1 MLGRL
6 AAIAVLV
13 LLNGFFVGAEFALVR
28 SRRNRLEAM
37 VRTGDRLARVALRA
51 SSNISAL
58 LPASQLGVTLSS
70 LALGWVAQSMMTD
83 VLATLPSG
91 AEIPAR
97 VTIAAVIAFA
107 AASYVHVVFGEL
119 LPKAAALNHPERL
132 AKWLVPPLVLFASLS
147 RPLVWVINRTSS
159 YMLRLFGLHAL
170 PGEDSV
176 HSPDELRILVE
187 QAHEGGAIEA
197 QDADMIDA
205 VLEFSEKNASEVM
218 TPRTDVAAFAID
230 ASLEDVLATVED
242 KGYSRYPVYEDS
254 IDNIVGLV
262 LTKDILIEAVRRR
275 DSFSLQAVMR
285 PVHMVPGSREVEDVL
300 ADFKRLKEHM
310 AVVLDEFGGTAGVV
324 TMEDLLEEIVGEI
337 LDEYD
342 DPEEKPVEMR
352 GGETMVPGST
362 HIADLNERFALEV
375 PDEDYTTIGGYVF
388 GTLGRLPAVG
398 DRVTAG
404 GAIFTVREMDGRR
417 IETLAIDLHTLGDRR
432 AAERDE
438 PEPRTSAAPG

>member
-1 MLGRL
+1 M
-6 AAIAVLV
+6 LV

-51 SSNISAL
+51 SSNISGL

-70 LALGWVAQSMMTD
+70 LALGWVAQSAMTD
-83 VLATLPSG
+83 VLASLPEG
-91 AEIPAR
+91 AVIPAR

-107 AASYVHVVFGEL
+107 FASYVHVVFGEL
-119 LPKAAALNHPERL
+119 VPKAAALNHPERL
-132 AKWLVPPLVLFASLS
+132 AKWLVPPLVMFAALT
-147 RPLVWVINRTSS
+147 RPLVWLINRTSNF
-159 YMLRLFGLHAL
+159 MLGLFGLHAL
-170 PGEDSV
+170 SGEDSV

-187 QAHEGGAIEA
+187 QAQEGGAIEA

-205 VLEFSEKNASEVM
+205 VLEFSEKNASDVM
-218 TPRTDVAAFAID
+218 TPRTEVAAFPLD
-230 ASLEDVLATVED
+230 ASLDDVLATVED

-254 IDNIVGLV
+254 IDNIVGLI

-275 DSFSLQAVMR
+275 NSFSLQAVMR

-342 DPEEKPVEMR
+342 DPAEKPVETR
-352 GGETMVPGST
+352 GGETLVPGTT
-362 HIADLNERFALEV
+362 HVTDLNERFALDV

-388 GTLGRLPAVG
+388 GMLGRLPVLG
-398 DRVTAG
+398 DRITAG

-417 IETLAIDLHTLGDRR
+417 IETLAVDLHSLGDRR
-432 AAERDE
+432 TAERDQ
-438 PEPRTSAAPG
+438 PESRTAAAPG

>member
-1 MLGRL
+1 
-6 AAIAVLV
+6 V

-51 SSNISAL
+51 SSNISGL

-70 LALGWVAQSMMTD
+70 LALGWVAQSAMAD
-83 VLATLPSG
+83 VLSTLPAG

-97 VTIAAVIAFA
+97 VTIAASIAFA
-107 AASYVHVVFGEL
+107 VASYVHVVFGEL
-119 LPKAAALNHPERL
+119 VPKAAALNHPERL

-147 RPLVWVINRTSS
+147 RPLVWVINRTSNF
-159 YMLRLFGLHAL
+159 MLRLFGLHAL

-187 QAHEGGAIEA
+187 QAQEGGAIEA

-218 TPRTDVAAFAID
+218 TPRTEVAAFALD
-230 ASLEDVLATVED
+230 ASLDDVLATVED

-254 IDNIVGLV
+254 IDNIVGLI

-275 DSFSLQAVMR
+275 NSFSLQSVMR

-342 DPEEKPVEMR
+342 DPAEKPVETR
-352 GGETMVPGST
+352 GGETLVPGST
-362 HIADLNERFALEV
+362 HITDLNERFALEV

-388 GTLGRLPAVG
+388 GTLGRLPANG

-417 IETLAIDLHTLGDRR
+417 IETLAVDLHTLGDRR
-432 AAERDE
+432 AAERDQ
-438 PEPRTSAAPG
+438 PAPRTTAAPG

>member
-6 AAIAVLV
+6 SAIVILV

-51 SSNISAL
+51 SSNISGL
-58 LPASQLGVTLSS
+58 LPASQLGVTLAS
-70 LALGWVAQSMMTD
+70 LALGWVAQSAMTD
-83 VLATLPSG
+83 VLATLPDG

-97 VTIAAVIAFA
+97 LTIAGIIAFA

-119 LPKAAALNHPERL
+119 VPKAAALNHPERL

-147 RPLVWVINRTSS
+147 RPLLWVINRTSS
-159 YMLRLFGLHAL
+159 FMLRLFGLHAL

-187 QAHEGGAIEA
+187 QAQEGGAIEA

-205 VLEFSEKNASEVM
+205 VLEFSEKNASDVM
-218 TPRTDVAAFAID
+218 TPRTEVAAFALD
-230 ASLEDVLATVED
+230 ASLDDVLATVED

-254 IDNIVGLV
+254 IDNIVGLI

-275 DSFSLQAVMR
+275 NSFSLQAVMR

-342 DPEEKPVEMR
+342 DPAEKPVETR
-352 GGETMVPGST
+352 GGETLVPGST
-362 HIADLNERFALEV
+362 HISDLNERFGIEV

-388 GTLGRLPAVG
+388 GTLGRLPANG

-417 IETLAIDLHTLGDRR
+417 IETLAVDLHTLGDRR
-432 AAERDE
+432 AAERDK
-438 PEPRTSAAPG
+438 PAPRTTAAPG

>member
-1 MLGRL
+1 
-6 AAIAVLV
+6 
-13 LLNGFFVGAEFALVR
+13 
-28 SRRNRLEAM
+28 
-37 VRTGDRLARVALRA
+37 VALRA
-51 SSNISAL
+51 ASNISGL

-70 LALGWVAQSMMTD
+70 LALRWVAQCAMYG
-83 VLATLPSG
+83 VLATLPAG
-91 AEIPAR
+91 AELPAR
-97 VTIAAVIAFA
+97 FTIAAIIAFA

-119 LPKAAALNHPERL
+119 VPKAAALNHPERL
-132 AKWLVPPLVLFASLS
+132 AKWLVPPLVLFASFA
-147 RPLVWVINRTSS
+147 RPLLWIINRTSS
-159 YMLRLFGLHAL
+159 FMLRLFGLHAL

-187 QAHEGGAIEA
+187 QAQEGGAIEA

-205 VLEFSEKNASEVM
+205 VLEFSEKNASDVM
-218 TPRTDVAAFAID
+218 TPRTEVAAFALD
-230 ASLEDVLATVED
+230 ASLDDVLATVED

-254 IDNIVGLV
+254 IDNIVGLI

-275 DSFSLQAVMR
+275 NTFSLQGVMR

-342 DPEEKPVEMR
+342 DPAEKPVETR
-352 GGETMVPGST
+352 GGETLVPGST
-362 HIADLNERFALEV
+362 HISDLNERFALEV
-375 PDEDYTTIGGYVF
+375 PEEDYTTIGGYVF
-388 GTLGRLPAVG
+388 GTLGRLPAGG

-417 IETLAIDLHTLGDRR
+417 IETLAVDLHTLGDRR
-432 AAERDE
+432 AAERDQ
-438 PEPRTSAAPG
+438 PAPRTTAAPG

>member
-6 AAIAVLV
+6 SAIVVLV

-51 SSNISAL
+51 SSNISGL

-70 LALGWVAQSMMTD
+70 LALGWVAQSTMTD
-83 VLATLPSG
+83 VFARLPAG
-91 AEIPAR
+91 VEIPAR
-97 VTIAAVIAFA
+97 VSIAAIIAFA
-107 AASYVHVVFGEL
+107 IASYVHVVFGEL
-119 LPKAAALNHPERL
+119 VPKAAALNHPERM
-132 AKWLVPPLVLFASLS
+132 AKWLVPPLMLFASLS
-147 RPLVWVINRTSS
+147 RPFVWIINRTSNF
-159 YMLRLFGLHAL
+159 MLRLFGLHAL

-187 QAHEGGAIEA
+187 QAQEGGAIEA

-205 VLEFSEKNASEVM
+205 VLEFSEKNASGVM
-218 TPRTDVAAFAID
+218 TPRTEVAAFALE
-230 ASLEDVLATVED
+230 ASLDDVLVTVED
-242 KGYSRYPVYEDS
+242 RGYSRYPVYEDS

-275 DSFSLQAVMR
+275 NEFTLQAVMR

-342 DPEEKPVEMR
+342 DPAEKPVETR
-352 GGETMVPGST
+352 GGETIVPGST
-362 HIADLNERFALEV
+362 HIGDLNERFALEV

-388 GTLGRLPAVG
+388 GTLGRLPAPG
-398 DRVTAG
+398 DHVTAG

-417 IETLAIDLHTLGDRR
+417 IETLAVDLHSLGDRR
-432 AAERDE
+432 EAERDQQA
-438 PEPRTSAAPG
+438 PRTAAAPG

>member
-1 MLGRL
+1 M
-6 AAIAVLV
+6 LV

-51 SSNISAL
+51 SANISGL

-70 LALGWVAQSMMTD
+70 LALGWVAQSTMTD
-83 VLATLPSG
+83 VLASLPAG
-91 AEIPAR
+91 AVIPAR
-97 VTIAAVIAFA
+97 ITIAAVIAFA
-107 AASYVHVVFGEL
+107 FASYVHVVFGEL
-119 LPKAAALNHPERL
+119 VPKAAALNHPERL
-132 AKWLVPPLVLFASLS
+132 AKWLVPPLVFFATLS
-147 RPLVWVINRTSS
+147 RPLVWLINRTSNF
-159 YMLRLFGLHAL
+159 MLRLFGLHAL

-187 QAHEGGAIEA
+187 QAQEGGAIEA

-205 VLEFSEKNASEVM
+205 VLEFSEKNASDVM
-218 TPRTDVAAFAID
+218 TPRTEVAAFPLD
-230 ASLEDVLATVED
+230 ASLDDVLATVED

-254 IDNIVGLV
+254 IDNIVGLI

-275 DSFSLQAVMR
+275 NSFSLQAVMR

-342 DPEEKPVEMR
+342 EPAEKPVETR
-352 GGETMVPGST
+352 GGETLVPGST
-362 HIADLNERFALEV
+362 HITDLNERFALEV

-388 GTLGRLPAVG
+388 GMLGRLPVLG
-398 DRVTAG
+398 DRITAG

-417 IETLAIDLHTLGDRR
+417 IESLAVDLHTLGDRR
-432 AAERDE
+432 ASERDQ
-438 PEPRTSAAPG
+438 PASRTAAAPG

>member
-1 MLGRL
+1 V
-6 AAIAVLV
+6 VLV

-51 SSNISAL
+51 SSNISGL

-70 LALGWVAQSMMTD
+70 LALGWVAQSAMAD
-83 VLATLPSG
+83 VLSRLPAG

-97 VTIAAVIAFA
+97 VTIAASIAFA
-107 AASYVHVVFGEL
+107 VASYVHVVFGEL
-119 LPKAAALNHPERL
+119 VPKAAALNHPERL

-147 RPLVWVINRTSS
+147 RPLVWVINRTSNF
-159 YMLRLFGLHAL
+159 MLRLFGLHAL

-187 QAHEGGAIEA
+187 QAQEGGAIEA

-218 TPRTDVAAFAID
+218 TPRTEVAAFALD
-230 ASLEDVLATVED
+230 ASLDDVLATVED

-254 IDNIVGLV
+254 IDNIVGLI

-275 DSFSLQAVMR
+275 DSFSLQSVMR

-342 DPEEKPVEMR
+342 DPAEKPVETR
-352 GGETMVPGST
+352 GGETLVPGST
-362 HIADLNERFALEV
+362 HITDLNERFALEV

-388 GTLGRLPAVG
+388 GTLGRLPANG

-417 IETLAIDLHTLGDRR
+417 IETLAVDLHTLGDRR
-432 AAERDE
+432 AAERDQ
-438 PEPRTSAAPG
+438 PAPRTTAAPG

>member
-6 AAIAVLV
+6 SAIVVLV

-51 SSNISAL
+51 SSNISGL

-83 VLATLPSG
+83 VLASLPDG

-97 VTIAAVIAFA
+97 VTIAALIAFA

-147 RPLVWVINRTSS
+147 RPFVWIINRTSNF
-159 YMLRLFGLHAL
+159 MLRLFGLRAL

-187 QAHEGGAIEA
+187 QAQEGGAIEA

-205 VLEFSEKNASEVM
+205 VLEFSEKNASDVM
-218 TPRTDVAAFAID
+218 TPRTEVAAFPLD
-230 ASLEDVLATVED
+230 ASLDDVLATVED
-242 KGYSRYPVYEDS
+242 RGYSRYPVYEDS
-254 IDNIVGLV
+254 IDNIVGLI

-275 DSFSLQAVMR
+275 NSFSLQAVMR

-342 DPEEKPVEMR
+342 DPAEKPVETL
-352 GGETMVPGST
+352 GGETLVPGST
-362 HIADLNERFALEV
+362 HISDLNERFALEV

-388 GTLGRLPAVG
+388 GTLGKLPAPG

-417 IETLAIDLHTLGDRR
+417 IETLAVDLHTLGDRR

-438 PEPRTSAAPG
+438 PASRTTTAPG

>member
-1 MLGRL
+1 M
-6 AAIAVLV
+6 

-51 SSNISAL
+51 SSNISGL

-70 LALGWVAQSMMTD
+70 LALGWMAQSAMTD
-83 VLATLPSG
+83 VLASLPAG
-91 AEIPAR
+91 AVIPAR
-97 VTIAAVIAFA
+97 VTIAAIIAFA

-119 LPKAAALNHPERL
+119 VPKAAALNHPEKM
-132 AKWLVPPLVLFASLS
+132 AKWLVPPLVLFASLT
-147 RPLVWVINRTSS
+147 RPLVWIINRTSNF
-159 YMLRLFGLHAL
+159 MLRLFGLHAL

-187 QAHEGGAIEA
+187 QAQEGGAIEA

-205 VLEFSEKNASEVM
+205 VLEFSEKNASDVM
-218 TPRTDVAAFAID
+218 TPRTEVAAFALE
-230 ASLEDVLATVED
+230 ASLDDVLVTVED
-242 KGYSRYPVYEDS
+242 RGYSRYPVYEDS

-275 DSFSLQAVMR
+275 NEFSLQAVMR

-342 DPEEKPVEMR
+342 DPAEKPVETR
-352 GGETMVPGST
+352 GGETIVPGST
-362 HIADLNERFALEV
+362 HISDLNERFALEV

-388 GTLGRLPAVG
+388 GTLGRLPAPG
-398 DRVTAG
+398 DHVTAG

-417 IETLAIDLHTLGDRR
+417 IETLAVDLHSLGDRR
-432 AAERDE
+432 AAERDQQA
-438 PEPRTSAAPG
+438 PRTAAAPG

>member
-6 AAIAVLV
+6 TAIVVLV

-51 SSNISAL
+51 SSNISGL

-83 VLATLPSG
+83 VLASLPDG

-97 VTIAAVIAFA
+97 VTIAALIAFA
-107 AASYVHVVFGEL
+107 VASYVHVVFGEL

-147 RPLVWVINRTSS
+147 RPFVWVINRTSNF
-159 YMLRLFGLHAL
+159 MLRLFGLRAL

-187 QAHEGGAIEA
+187 QAQEGGAIEA

-205 VLEFSEKNASEVM
+205 VLEFSEKNASDVM
-218 TPRTDVAAFAID
+218 TPRTEVAAFALD
-230 ASLEDVLATVED
+230 ASLDDVLAIVED
-242 KGYSRYPVYEDS
+242 RGYSRYPVYEDS
-254 IDNIVGLV
+254 IDNIVGLI

-275 DSFSLQAVMR
+275 NSFSLQAVMR

-342 DPEEKPVEMR
+342 DPAEKPVETL
-352 GGETMVPGST
+352 GGETLVPGST
-362 HIADLNERFALEV
+362 HISDLNERFALEV

-388 GTLGRLPAVG
+388 GTLGKLPAPG

-417 IETLAIDLHTLGDRR
+417 IETLAVDLHTLGDRR

-438 PEPRTSAAPG
+438 PASRTTTAPG

>member
-1 MLGRL
+1 
-6 AAIAVLV
+6 VLV

-51 SSNISAL
+51 SSNISGL

-70 LALGWVAQSMMTD
+70 LALGWVAQSAMTD
-83 VLATLPSG
+83 VLVSLPSG
-91 AEIPAR
+91 VVIPAKI
-97 VTIAAVIAFA
+97 TLAAVIAFA
-107 AASYVHVVFGEL
+107 FASYVHVVFGEL
-119 LPKAAALNHPERL
+119 VPKAAALNHPERL
-132 AKWLVPPLVLFASLS
+132 AKWLVPPLVMFAALS
-147 RPLVWVINRTSS
+147 RPLVWLINRTSNF
-159 YMLRLFGLHAL
+159 MLRLFGLHAL

-187 QAHEGGAIEA
+187 QAQEGGAIEA

-205 VLEFSEKNASEVM
+205 VLEFSEKNASDVM
-218 TPRTDVAAFAID
+218 TPRTEVAAFPLD
-230 ASLEDVLATVED
+230 ASLDDVLATVED

-254 IDNIVGLV
+254 IDNIVGLI

-275 DSFSLQAVMR
+275 NSFSLQAVMR

-342 DPEEKPVEMR
+342 DPAEKPVETR
-352 GGETMVPGST
+352 GGETLIPGST
-362 HIADLNERFALEV
+362 HISDLNERFALEV

-388 GTLGRLPAVG
+388 GMLGRLPVLG
-398 DRVTAG
+398 DRITAG

-417 IETLAIDLHTLGDRR
+417 IETLAVDLHTLGDRR
-432 AAERDE
+432 AAERDQSA
-438 PEPRTSAAPG
+438 PRTAAAPG

>member
-6 AAIAVLV
+6 SAIVILV

-51 SSNISAL
+51 SSNISGL

-70 LALGWVAQSMMTD
+70 LALGWVAQSAMTD
-83 VLATLPSG
+83 VLSSLPAG
-91 AEIPAR
+91 VEIPAR

-119 LPKAAALNHPERL
+119 VPKAAALNHPERL
-132 AKWLVPPLVLFASLS
+132 AKWLVPPLVLFASLA
-147 RPLVWVINRTSS
+147 RPFLWVINRTSNF
-159 YMLRLFGLHAL
+159 MLRLFGLHAL

-187 QAHEGGAIEA
+187 QAQEGGAIEA

-205 VLEFSEKNASEVM
+205 VLEFSEKNASDVM
-218 TPRTDVAAFAID
+218 TPRTEVAAFALD
-230 ASLEDVLATVED
+230 ASLDDVLATVED

-254 IDNIVGLV
+254 IDNIVGLI

-275 DSFSLQAVMR
+275 NAFSLQAVMR

-342 DPEEKPVEMR
+342 DPAEKPVETR
-352 GGETMVPGST
+352 GGETLVPGST
-362 HIADLNERFALEV
+362 HISDLNERFGLEV

-388 GTLGRLPAVG
+388 GTLGRLPANG

-417 IETLAIDLHTLGDRR
+417 IETLAVDLHSLGDRR
-432 AAERDE
+432 AAERE
-438 PEPRTSAAPG
+438 QPAPRTTAATG

>member
-6 AAIAVLV
+6 SAIVVLV

-37 VRTGDRLARVALRA
+37 VRTGDRLARIALRA
-51 SSNISAL
+51 SSNISGL

-70 LALGWVAQSMMTD
+70 LALGWVAQSAMTD
-83 VLATLPSG
+83 VLARLPAG
-91 AEIPAR
+91 ADIPAR
-97 VTIAAVIAFA
+97 ITIAGLIAFA
-107 AASYVHVVFGEL
+107 AASFMHVVFGEL
-119 LPKAAALNHPERL
+119 VPKAAALNHPEKL

-147 RPLVWVINRTSS
+147 RPFVWLINRASNF
-159 YMLRLFGLHAL
+159 MLHLFGLHAV

-187 QAHEGGAIEA
+187 QAQEGGAIEA

-205 VLEFSEKNASEVM
+205 VLEFSEKNASDVM
-218 TPRTDVAAFAID
+218 TPRTEVAAFPLD
-230 ASLEDVLATVED
+230 ASLEDVLGTVED
-242 KGYSRYPVYEDS
+242 RGYSRYPVYEDS
-254 IDNIVGLV
+254 IDNIVGLI

-275 DSFSLQAVMR
+275 NAFSLQAVMR

-342 DPEEKPVEMR
+342 DPAEKPVETR
-352 GGETMVPGST
+352 GGETLIPGST
-362 HIADLNERFALEV
+362 HISDLNERFALEV

-388 GTLGRLPAVG
+388 GTLGRLPVLG
-398 DRVTAG
+398 DQVTAG
-404 GAIFTVREMDGRR
+404 GAIFTVREMDARR
-417 IETLAIDLHTLGDRR
+417 IESLAVDLHTLGDRR
-432 AAERDE
+432 QAERAAPDQ
-438 PEPRTSAAPG
+438 RTAAAPG

>member
-6 AAIAVLV
+6 TAIVVLV

-51 SSNISAL
+51 SSNISGL

-70 LALGWVAQSMMTD
+70 LALGWVAQSTMTD
-83 VLATLPSG
+83 VLASLPDG

-97 VTIAAVIAFA
+97 VTIAALIAFA

-147 RPLVWVINRTSS
+147 RPLVWVINRTSNF
-159 YMLRLFGLHAL
+159 MLRLFGLRAL

-187 QAHEGGAIEA
+187 QAQEGGAIEA

-205 VLEFSEKNASEVM
+205 VLEFSEKNASDVM
-218 TPRTDVAAFAID
+218 TPRTEVAAFALD

-242 KGYSRYPVYEDS
+242 RGYSRYPVYEDS
-254 IDNIVGLV
+254 IDNIVGLI

-275 DSFSLQAVMR
+275 NSFSLQAVMR

-342 DPEEKPVEMR
+342 DPAEKPVETL
-352 GGETMVPGST
+352 GGETLVPGST
-362 HIADLNERFALEV
+362 HISDLNERFALEV

-388 GTLGRLPAVG
+388 GTLGKLPAPG

-417 IETLAIDLHTLGDRR
+417 IETLAVDLHTLGDRR

-438 PEPRTSAAPG
+438 PASRTTTAPG

>member
-6 AAIAVLV
+6 SAIVVLV

-51 SSNISAL
+51 SSNISGL

-70 LALGWVAQSMMTD
+70 LALGWVAQSAMTD
-83 VLATLPSG
+83 LLSTLPAG
-91 AEIPAR
+91 AAIPAR
-97 VTIAAVIAFA
+97 VTIAAIIAFA

-119 LPKAAALNHPERL
+119 VPKAAALNHPERL
-132 AKWLVPPLVLFASLS
+132 AKWLVPPLVLFASVS
-147 RPLVWVINRTSS
+147 RPLVWIINRTSNF
-159 YMLRLFGLHAL
+159 MLRLFGLHAL

-187 QAHEGGAIEA
+187 QAQEGGAIEA

-205 VLEFSEKNASEVM
+205 VLEFSEKNASDVM
-218 TPRTDVAAFAID
+218 TPRTEVAAFALD
-230 ASLEDVLATVED
+230 ASLDDVLATVED
-242 KGYSRYPVYEDS
+242 KGYSRYPVFEDS
-254 IDNIVGLV
+254 IDNIVGLI

-275 DSFSLQAVMR
+275 NSFSLQSVMR

-342 DPEEKPVEMR
+342 DPAEKPVETR
-352 GGETMVPGST
+352 GGETLVPGST
-362 HIADLNERFALEV
+362 HITDLNERFALEV

-388 GTLGRLPAVG
+388 GTLGRLPANG

-417 IETLAIDLHTLGDRR
+417 IETLAVDLHTLGDRR
-432 AAERDE
+432 AAERDQSA
-438 PEPRTSAAPG
+438 PRTTVAPG

>member
-6 AAIAVLV
+6 SAIVVLV

-51 SSNISAL
+51 SSNISGL

-70 LALGWVAQSMMTD
+70 LALGWVAQSTMTD
-83 VLATLPSG
+83 VFARLPAG
-91 AEIPAR
+91 VEIPAR
-97 VTIAAVIAFA
+97 VSIAAIIAFA
-107 AASYVHVVFGEL
+107 IASYVHVVFGEL
-119 LPKAAALNHPERL
+119 VPKAAALNHPERM
-132 AKWLVPPLVLFASLS
+132 AKWLVPPLMLFASLS
-147 RPLVWVINRTSS
+147 RPFVWIINRTSNF
-159 YMLRLFGLHAL
+159 MLRLFGLHAL

-187 QAHEGGAIEA
+187 QAQEGGAIEA

-205 VLEFSEKNASEVM
+205 VLEFSEKNASGVM
-218 TPRTDVAAFAID
+218 TPRTDVAAFALE
-230 ASLEDVLATVED
+230 ASLDDVLVTVED
-242 KGYSRYPVYEDS
+242 RGYSRYPVYEDS

-275 DSFSLQAVMR
+275 NEFTLQAVMR

-342 DPEEKPVEMR
+342 DPAEKPVETR
-352 GGETMVPGST
+352 GGETIVPGST
-362 HIADLNERFALEV
+362 HIGDLNERFALEV

-388 GTLGRLPAVG
+388 GTLGRLPAPG
-398 DRVTAG
+398 DHVTAG

-417 IETLAIDLHTLGDRR
+417 IETLAVDLHSLGDRR
-432 AAERDE
+432 EAERDQQA
-438 PEPRTSAAPG
+438 PRTAAAPG

>member
-6 AAIAVLV
+6 SAIVVLV

-51 SSNISAL
+51 SSNISGL

-83 VLATLPSG
+83 VLASLPDG

-97 VTIAAVIAFA
+97 VTIAALIAFA
-107 AASYVHVVFGEL
+107 VASYVHVVFGEL

-147 RPLVWVINRTSS
+147 RPFVWIINRTSNF
-159 YMLRLFGLHAL
+159 MLRLFGLRAL

-187 QAHEGGAIEA
+187 QAQEGGAIEA

-205 VLEFSEKNASEVM
+205 VLEFSEKNASDVM
-218 TPRTDVAAFAID
+218 TPRTEVAAFPLD
-230 ASLEDVLATVED
+230 ASLDDVLATVED
-242 KGYSRYPVYEDS
+242 RGYSRYPVYEDS
-254 IDNIVGLV
+254 IDNIVGLI

-275 DSFSLQAVMR
+275 NSFSLQAVMR

-342 DPEEKPVEMR
+342 DPAEKPVETL
-352 GGETMVPGST
+352 GGETLVPGST
-362 HIADLNERFALEV
+362 HISDLNERFALEV

-388 GTLGRLPAVG
+388 GTLGKLPAPG

-417 IETLAIDLHTLGDRR
+417 IETLAVDLHTLGDRR

-438 PEPRTSAAPG
+438 PASRTTTAPG